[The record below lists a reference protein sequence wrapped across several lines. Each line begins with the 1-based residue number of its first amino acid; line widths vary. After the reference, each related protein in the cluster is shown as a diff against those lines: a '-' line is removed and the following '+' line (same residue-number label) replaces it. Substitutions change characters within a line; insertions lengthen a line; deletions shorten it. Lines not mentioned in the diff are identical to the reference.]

1 MSLLNT
7 LSKEVLQRRV
17 FNPYYYDLHI
27 KEFMLGKTKEHLD
40 PEGTVLDIGAAVGQ
54 YSKFFAIHSGHVYG
68 YEAVPPVYEQLCKIK
83 DDHLNFSP
91 YNIALSDKVGKET
104 FYVDS
109 KRLSNS
115 SFQNLVD
122 GFPIEVEMSTID
134 EQHPSADN
142 VCFIKIDT
150 EGTELDV
157 LNGAKKTIEKHQ
169 PHLMLEIYPK
179 FNKYPVETSFQFC
192 FDRGYSCFYNHRGKG
207 LQAITDVE
215 HGRKVALTMPE
226 ITDGD
231 FLFLNGNRT

>member
-17 FNPYYYDLHI
+17 FNPYYYDLHV
-27 KEFMLGKTKEHLD
+27 KEFMLGQTKDHID
-40 PEGTVLDIGAAVGQ
+40 SEGTVLDIGAAVGQ
-54 YSKFFAIHSGHVYG
+54 YSKFFALHSGHVYA

-83 DDHLNFSP
+83 NDHLNFSA
-91 YNIALSDKVGKET
+91 YNIAMSNKVGKDK

-109 KRLSNS
+109 HRLSNS

-122 GFPIEVEMSTID
+122 GFPIDVEVSTVD
-134 EQHPSADN
+134 KQHKHADN
-142 VCFIKIDT
+142 ICFIKIDT

-157 LNGAKKTIEKHQ
+157 LNGAKKTIEKHK
-169 PHLMLEIYPK
+169 PHLMIEIYDK
-179 FNKYPVETSFQFC
+179 FNKYPVDTTFKFC
-192 FDRGYSCFYNHRGKG
+192 FDRGYTCFYNHRGQG
-207 LQAITDVE
+207 LKLVENIE
-215 HGRKVALTMPE
+215 HGIKIALTMPE